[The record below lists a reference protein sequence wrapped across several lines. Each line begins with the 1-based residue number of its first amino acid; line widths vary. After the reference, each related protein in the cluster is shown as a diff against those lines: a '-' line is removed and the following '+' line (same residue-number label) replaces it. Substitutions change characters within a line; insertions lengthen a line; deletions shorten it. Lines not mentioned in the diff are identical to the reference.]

1 MAPGRAGSPR
11 PRSSNR
17 NSVLRVVLPYFFFGA
32 AWILFSDRL
41 ILPLAASAE
50 DLLWLSTAK
59 GWLFI
64 LVTAALLASLVLGE
78 LGRRSRLE
86 AELLESLAEKEVLLA
101 EVNHRVKNNLQV
113 MASILELESEGIRG
127 DEARRQNLD
136 TRNRLRSLSLVHEQ
150 LYAAKGLARI
160 RLDDYLRDLVGTM
173 PESCSP
179 RGACVDYELEPLEAG
194 PDIAL
199 SFGLFATEAVSNAL
213 RHGAGADGSPELFLS
228 LRADERGSAL
238 FCVRDRG
245 PGLPEGAARRGL
257 GFQLM
262 GALAEQLRGELSI
275 ANEGGAVIRLR
286 FAL

>member
-17 NSVLRVVLPYFFFGA
+17 DSVLRVVLPYFFFGA

-64 LVTAALLASLVLGE
+64 LVTAALLASLVYRE

-86 AELLESLAEKEVLLA
+86 AELRESLAEKEVLLA

-113 MASILELESEGIRG
+113 MASILELEDEGIRG

-150 LYAAKGLARI
+150 LYASKGIARL
-160 RLDDYLRDLVGTM
+160 RRDDYMRELVGTM
-173 PESCSP
+173 PETCAP
-179 RGACVDYELEPLEAG
+179 M
-194 PDIAL
+194 AL
-199 SFGLFATEAVSNAL
+199 SRLAV
-213 RHGAGADGSPELFLS
+213 
-228 LRADERGSAL
+228 
-238 FCVRDRG
+238 
-245 PGLPEGAARRGL
+245 AARNSAGWTPWAR
-257 GFQLM
+257 
-262 GALAEQLRGELSI
+262 ARRSS
-275 ANEGGAVIRLR
+275 
-286 FAL
+286 